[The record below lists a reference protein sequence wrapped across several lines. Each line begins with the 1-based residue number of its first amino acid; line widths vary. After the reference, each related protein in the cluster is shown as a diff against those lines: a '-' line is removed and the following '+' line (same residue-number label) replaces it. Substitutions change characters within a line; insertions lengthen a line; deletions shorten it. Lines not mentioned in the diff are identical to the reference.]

1 MNKFNEVL
9 KKSIE
14 DTIYY
19 EPEKSIESIMKTVF
33 ETILNLE
40 RSEYLTEQN
49 NSENKANG
57 YYTRLLKSINQYFKL
72 SIPRDRLSLFKP
84 VFLDVLNQQEAQR
97 QELAFKLYVKG
108 LTTRDIED
116 VFKEIFNQKMSPTT
130 VSNITGKFQETR
142 EAWLNRPISSE
153 YYFIY
158 IDALMINVK
167 RDTVE
172 KEAFYIVLGLKPDL
186 KREVL
191 GVYNIPVESSTGWR
205 TVLKDLKKRGL
216 RKTLMVI
223 ADGLSSLEKVVSEEL
238 PEAKMQKCLVHKIG
252 SLINRVR
259 TGDKTAIKD
268 DFHNVFRLED
278 PEYTTKQGIANLD
291 KFILKWSKKY
301 PFIKNKF
308 TKEHYL
314 NYFAYLNFPYPIHR
328 MIYTTNW
335 IERLNKSIR
344 RTVTMRNSFPSP
356 DSALNLI
363 CAYMMDFEEKTYK
376 HPVTSFLKVKDT
388 LDCMLFDLVC
398 PQTHSS

>member
-205 TVLKDLKKRGL
+205 TVLKDLKKE
-216 RKTLMVI
+216 VF
-223 ADGLSSLEKVVSEEL
+223 
-238 PEAKMQKCLVHKIG
+238 AK
-252 SLINRVR
+252 R
-259 TGDKTAIKD
+259 
-268 DFHNVFRLED
+268 
-278 PEYTTKQGIANLD
+278 
-291 KFILKWSKKY
+291 
-301 PFIKNKF
+301 
-308 TKEHYL
+308 
-314 NYFAYLNFPYPIHR
+314 
-328 MIYTTNW
+328 
-335 IERLNKSIR
+335 
-344 RTVTMRNSFPSP
+344 
-356 DSALNLI
+356 
-363 CAYMMDFEEKTYK
+363 
-376 HPVTSFLKVKDT
+376 
-388 LDCMLFDLVC
+388 
-398 PQTHSS
+398 